1 MFTALRDWFDT
12 IPNPPPG
19 KSEDGSMV
27 GIWLK
32 YALASAIGTIFIMIL
47 SSILWR
53 NSLEAFV
60 ELTLSQPRYA
70 ELSTRELRE
79 TVNFIFN
86 GIIPVSIIAG
96 MFVGFFSTLFLM
108 AHQFI
113 IHKVILKLGGVGS
126 FRESVLFTTPFLTQT
141 MLVQLL
147 VSFILSSIPLQM
159 ISTNMN
165 YYLQNPN
172 AIPDLSFIR
181 TILFIGVAVV
191 WSHKL
196 AQVYFMERGKGCA
209 GLFLSYI
216 VAGISFVVFFC
227 GLFTC
232 LPIMLSVF
240 IRN

>member
-12 IPNPPPG
+12 IPTPASG
-19 KSEDGSMV
+19 KPEEGSV
-27 GIWLK
+27 LSVWLK
-32 YALASAIGTIFIMIL
+32 YGLASGIGIIFLAIL
-47 SSILWR
+47 ASILWR
-53 NSLEAFV
+53 TSIEAYF
-60 ELTLSQPRYA
+60 EFLLAQPRYS
-70 ELSTRELRE
+70 ELSSREVRE
-79 TVNFIFN
+79 ALTFIFN
-86 GIIPVSIIAG
+86 GIIPVSIIVGIIAG
-96 MFVGFFSTLFLM
+96 LFNTLFL
-108 AHQFI
+108 AVHQFI
-113 IHKVILKLGGVGS
+113 IHQVILKLGGVGS
-126 FRESVLFTTPFLTQT
+126 FRESVVFTTPFLTQT
-141 MLVQLL
+141 MLIQML

-165 YYLQNPN
+165 YYLQNPD

-216 VAGISFVVFFC
+216 VGGISFVVFFC
-227 GLFTC
+227 SLSAC